1 MSDALLPLLIIGGLI
16 LINGIFVA
24 AEFAVAGANYTRIAQ
39 SAEYSSLGAQQV
51 MAILR
56 NPTRLNRYLS
66 TAQVGITVASLG
78 LGMYGEHAIAEL
90 FYKGLE
96 HLGGLGIAAA
106 HTIAT
111 VLAVVILTSLHVVI
125 GEMAPKSLALQSADT
140 TAVQLSGFMKLTE
153 SLFRPLTFVLTWI
166 GEGLLRLIGVPPV
179 AASDQLVSSIELA
192 YIVEEST
199 EGGMLQPEEQVYLEN
214 VLDFH
219 DRIISQIMTP
229 RTRMAALPM
238 ATTLPEVLTMI
249 AEHRYSRYPV
259 YAEDRDHVVGILHV
273 KDLARHIS
281 QDQPTF
287 DLATLVRPAIF
298 APETLGL
305 EQMLKRFRHEHIQ
318 IAIVVDEFGGTAGLV
333 TLEDLVEELIGEI
346 QDESDQEIA
355 PFEEIAPYVLR
366 VRGDLL
372 LDELN
377 QHYELDLE
385 HAEAETVGG
394 LIMALLG
401 RVAQPGASV
410 HYMNISFQVESVE
423 GLAINT
429 VIIHLPNPVADPDAG
444 ESTRP
449 SSPKGIQNE

>member
-1 MSDALLPLLIIGGLI
+1 MSDALVPLFIIAGLI

-24 AEFAVAGANYTRIAQ
+24 AEFAVAGANHTRIAQ
-39 SAEYSSLGAQQV
+39 GAEQSSLGARRV

-90 FYKGLE
+90 FYQGLAD
-96 HLGGLGIAAA
+96 LGWLGLAAA

-111 VLAVVILTSLHVVI
+111 VLAVIVLTSLHVVI

-140 TAVQLSGFMKLTE
+140 TAVQLSGFMTLTE
-153 SLFRPLTFVLTWI
+153 KLFRPLTFVLTWI

-179 AASDQLVSSIELA
+179 AASDQLVSSLELA

-229 RTRMAALPM
+229 RTRMAALPLT
-238 ATTLPEVLTMI
+238 TTLPDVLTMI

-281 QDQPTF
+281 QNQPTF

-355 PFEEIAPYVLR
+355 PFEQIAPHVLR

-401 RVAQPGASV
+401 HVPQPGATV
-410 HYMNISFQVESVE
+410 AYMDTSFQVESVE
-423 GLAINT
+423 GLAVNT
-429 VIIHLPNPVADPDAG
+429 VIIQLPNQVVAQHPG
-444 ESTRP
+444 ESARPTTR
-449 SSPKGIQNE
+449 KRAQDE